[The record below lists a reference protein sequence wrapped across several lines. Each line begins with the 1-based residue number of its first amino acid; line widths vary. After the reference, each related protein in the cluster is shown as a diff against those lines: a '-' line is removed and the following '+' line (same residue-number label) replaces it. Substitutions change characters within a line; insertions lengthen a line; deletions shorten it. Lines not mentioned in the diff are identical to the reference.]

1 MTVFLTGATG
11 FLGGHLAI
19 KLAESG
25 ETVHCLVRKGS
36 QRGHLQSVESSL
48 TFFEGSLD
56 DSPESRA
63 AMAEGLKGVD
73 TVIHVAGATKKS
85 NVTKERLFEI
95 NEGGTKILLDVV
107 KEVAPKIRRFVFVS
121 TMAASGPCSGSEI
134 KNEEHP
140 SIPVSDYGASK
151 KAAEDVVLGR
161 KDELPIT
168 ILRPPGI
175 TGPRDPTTL
184 SLFQLVKRHLRPV
197 GSRRANFVHV
207 DDVVSGILVIHEHEK
222 AVGEIFHIGTE
233 NHTISEIGRIIA
245 KILDTWSVPL
255 WVPGFVFYILAV
267 FGAILSPIMKP
278 FMDFEKAREYTA
290 SWSVDSS
297 KLRALGWS
305 PKYSFEDTARDT
317 INWYKNEGLL

>member
-25 ETVHCLVRKGS
+25 EKVHCLVRKGS
-36 QRGHLQSVESSL
+36 RRDHLNGVLDSL
-48 TFFEGSLD
+48 QFFEGSLD
-56 DSPESRA
+56 DSPDSIS
-63 AMAEGLKGVD
+63 AMKAGLDGVE

-95 NEGGTKILLDVV
+95 NEGGTKVLLDAVMAS
-107 KEVAPKIRRFVFVS
+107 APKIKRFVFVS
-121 TMAASGPCSGSEI
+121 TMAASGPCVGSEV
-134 KNEEHP
+134 KNEDHP
-140 SIPVSDYGASK
+140 AVPVSDYGASK
-151 KAAEDVVLGR
+151 KAAEDIVLGR

-184 SLFQLVKRHLRPV
+184 SLFKLVQRHLRPV

-207 DDVVSGILVIHEHEK
+207 DDVVSAILVLAKHDK
-222 AVGEIFHIGTE
+222 APGEVFHIGTE
-233 NHTISEIGRIIA
+233 NHSISEIGRIIA

-255 WVPGFVFYILAV
+255 YVPGFIFFILAC
-267 FGAILSPIMKP
+267 FGALLSPVMKP

-297 KLRALGWS
+297 KLRGLGWA
-305 PKYSFEDTARDT
+305 PAFNFEATARDT
-317 INWYKNEGLL
+317 IAWYQKEGLL